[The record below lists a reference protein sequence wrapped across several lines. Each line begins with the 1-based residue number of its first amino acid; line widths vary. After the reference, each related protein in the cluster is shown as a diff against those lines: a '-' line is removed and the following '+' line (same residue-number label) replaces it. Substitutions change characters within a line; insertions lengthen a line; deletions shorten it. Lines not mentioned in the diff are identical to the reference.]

1 MGKIKTVELTGA
13 QRTALEKGYRAG
25 PSHAFRMRCRIILL
39 ESERRTAAEIADLL
53 GGCEVAVNNWLQ
65 RYEADG
71 IDGLR
76 TKPGRGR
83 KPVLDAEQDLPRV
96 EAAVAANRQR
106 ISIAKAEL
114 EAELGKTFSTR
125 TLARYIKNMVLAINE
140 SESVRSRSRARK
152 SMP

>member
-13 QRTALEKGYRAG
+13 HHTALEKGYRAG
-25 PSHAFRMRCRIILL
+25 PSHAFRMRRQMILL
-39 ESERRTAAEIADLL
+39 KRERRTAAEIADPL
-53 GGCEVAVNNWLQ
+53 GCCEVVVNNWLK
-65 RYEADG
+65 RYGAEG

-96 EAAVAANRQR
+96 KAAVAAGRQR
-106 ISIAKAEL
+106 VSLAKAEL

-125 TLARYIKNMVLAINE
+125 ALERYIRNMVLAINE
-140 SESVRSRSRARK
+140 SESVPQRSRARK
-152 SMP
+152 STP